1 MSEVFWV
8 KLIVKWVIFFGSFS
22 WLWDFLLKN
31 LKFKKN
37 LMMSTGTCEKK
48 FHVRKNTFKKINL
61 NMRFFGTVSGRF
73 SQYFFFN
80 FSTSPSNGGQQ
91 FYSPVHPT
99 PHLPQ
104 PATIKKLPTAL
115 LYMVVPLYYYKKCF
129 CSSNSYFWSQT
140 LKLGNMLLLTWI
152 FQQRSII

>member
-1 MSEVFWV
+1 
-8 KLIVKWVIFFGSFS
+8 
-22 WLWDFLLKN
+22 
-31 LKFKKN
+31 
-37 LMMSTGTCEKK
+37 MSTGTCEKK

-115 LYMVVPLYYYKKCF
+115 LYMVVPLYYYKNVSALVTATFDHKPLSWEICYYWPEF
-129 CSSNSYFWSQT
+129 FSKGPSYKKSENT
-140 LKLGNMLLLTWI
+140 VK
-152 FQQRSII
+152 SKSH